1 LTRQSIASMKRFV
14 SMDARV
20 KPGHNEPSIR
30 SPGSRREK
38 RMSKRGLLAVL
49 AAVLACAMP
58 HALAA
63 ETLKIA
69 SPIRGSWE
77 GAIPEL
83 GKQAGIF
90 QKHGLDLDILYTQ
103 GGGETLQVVVS
114 GAVDVGLSAGVLG
127 SLGAYG
133 KGAPIRII
141 GASSTGSGE
150 TFWWVAAKSPLHSI
164 REVNGQTIAY
174 STNGASSH
182 IVVLRFI
189 SEYGLKA
196 RPVATGD
203 SAGTITQ
210 VMSGQVDVG
219 WAVAPFV
226 LDLLDKGEA
235 RMIARASDIAAVRG
249 QTIRVQ
255 ITNAQNL
262 AAKKDAFARYMKA
275 YNETVAWMYS
285 SPEAVPRYIAFS
297 GLSEPAVR
305 LMLKD
310 FIPKGSLQT
319 ATISG
324 LDESMKDAVQFKFL
338 PAPLN
343 EGQLKELIQI
353 VPGAS

>member
-1 LTRQSIASMKRFV
+1 
-14 SMDARV
+14 
-20 KPGHNEPSIR
+20 
-30 SPGSRREK
+30 
-38 RMSKRGLLAVL
+38 MSKRGLLAVL
-49 AAVLACAMP
+49 AAVLGCAVP

-262 AAKKDAFARYMKA
+262 AAKKDAVRALH
-275 YNETVAWMYS
+275 E
-285 SPEAVPRYIAFS
+285 
-297 GLSEPAVR
+297 GL
-305 LMLKD
+305 
-310 FIPKGSLQT
+310 
-319 ATISG
+319 
-324 LDESMKDAVQFKFL
+324 
-338 PAPLN
+338 
-343 EGQLKELIQI
+343 
-353 VPGAS
+353 